1 MSFVALGFQTDEWNE
16 AETTYFYTF
25 EALDGGTRFGV
36 TILEDVDTAVSRFLS
51 IWVLALFI
59 QK

>member
-1 MSFVALGFQTDEWNE
+1 MCFVALGFQTGELNE
-16 AETTYFYTF
+16 AETIYFYTS

-51 IWVLALFI
+51 V
-59 QK
+59 